1 MDDHGGP
8 TPVAPDADTRTG
20 VDLRAAYNAHGAEL
34 YRFAHRQLG
43 DAGAAQ
49 DVVQETFLRAWRA
62 SDRYDPEI
70 AGLRTWLFGIARNAV
85 IDHVRR
91 VAIRPWQGRPD
102 VLPADRSPGAGDPDA
117 HGFAES
123 VLDGWVVEEALRR
136 ISPEHRSAIVA
147 THLRERPYEEVAAE
161 QGVPVG
167 TLRSRVFYG
176 LRALRLALDE
186 MGVEL

>member
-1 MDDHGGP
+1 MDTTGGP
-8 TPVAPDADTRTG
+8 PPIATGDHPDT

-49 DVVQETFLRAWRA
+49 DVVQETFLRAWRG
-62 SDRYDPEI
+62 SDRFDPDI
-70 AGLRTWLFGIARNAV
+70 ASLRTWLFAIARNAV
-85 IDHVRR
+85 IDQVRR
-91 VAIRPWQGRPD
+91 VAIRPWQARPD
-102 VLPADRSPGAGDPDA
+102 VLPADRSPGAGDPVA

-123 VLDGWVVEEALRR
+123 VLDGWIVEEALRR
-136 ISPEHRSAIVA
+136 LSEEHRSAIVA
-147 THLRERPYEEVAAE
+147 THLRERPYDEVAAE

-186 MGVEL
+186 MGVER